1 MVPGEDQIESK
12 IYIDWANCYFFQNH
26 VIDQSGKNT
35 NKTKIEIIKN
45 EIEQMKQLANKSSLE
60 SLINNSKFNM
70 NYGAGLEEI
79 KRVYKEMGIESLFQP
94 TNQINMNFI
103 TIIDLLK
110 HSFSIMVFRECLEI
124 FLKKIHTFITETF

>member
-1 MVPGEDQIESK
+1 LVPGEEQIESK

-35 NKTKIEIIKN
+35 NKSKIEIIKN

-60 SLINNSKFNM
+60 SLISNSKFNM

-94 TNQINMNFI
+94 TDQINMNFI

>member
-1 MVPGEDQIESK
+1 
-12 IYIDWANCYFFQNH
+12 
-26 VIDQSGKNT
+26 
-35 NKTKIEIIKN
+35 
-45 EIEQMKQLANKSSLE
+45 MKQLANKSSLE